1 MMIKNYCQ
9 QYINNVRVSY
19 QINDDCSFS
28 ERKKEREG
36 NVFIKAASLK
46 FEQPILN

>member
-1 MMIKNYCQ
+1 MTIKNYCQ
-9 QYINNVRVSY
+9 QYINNITVSY
-19 QINDDCSFS
+19 QINDDC

-36 NVFIKAASLK
+36 SVFIKAASLK